1 MKTFTHRCAHGA
13 TTLTSSTVKGLE
25 EKIASH
31 DLIAHG
37 PYPLAV
43 CGPRPGIRG
52 TPVNAGSRQ
61 PFALGRG
68 R

>member
-1 MKTFTHRCAHGA
+1 MKTFTHRCAKGA
-13 TTLTSSTVKGLE
+13 TTLTSSTVKGLD

-31 DLIAHG
+31 NLIAHG

-52 TPVNAGSRQ
+52 TVAPASSRQ
-61 PFALGRG
+61 PFALGKAR
-68 R
+68 